1 LPAALIKIKGA
12 TLKLKAVKKGWRK
25 LPTYVSFPFVLDLFV

>member
-12 TLKLKAVKKGWRK
+12 TLKLEAVNKGWRK